1 MRGELGAEERDE
13 VRVHGGVVVG
23 HAGYDEGLVGEFGG
37 ETVGHP
43 GGVFRAG
50 RAGRVVR
57 RGVEQG
63 LGPGGE
69 PPVARA
75 EEEAFG
81 FHRGSGRGGETKKS
95 RLSRGGPRWEKE
107 PRPGLDQTELHFALF
122 ADHRLVPRRLPRDA
136 DVGVGDAGD
145 E

>member
-1 MRGELGAEERDE
+1 VRGELGAEERDE

-81 FHRGSGRGGETKKS
+81 FHRGSGRGGETKKIPPLTRRAALGERAETGS
-95 RLSRGGPRWEKE
+95 RSDRASFCPLR
-107 PRPGLDQTELHFALF
+107 
-122 ADHRLVPRRLPRDA
+122 
-136 DVGVGDAGD
+136 
-145 E
+145 